1 MRIRMN
7 DGVELA
13 VERAGDG
20 PALLLVHG
28 HGGAKEDF
36 AEHVPRLAE
45 THTVVTFDHRGHG
58 ASDKPDERDAYS
70 LDRLVDDTL
79 EVADSFGFTNFRL
92 LGHSMGGMVA
102 RKVVIREPARI
113 DALIMMDTTARR
125 PDDFHPELFE
135 IAAEIAFTQG
145 KEALLELLD
154 YAKPLETEAHLR
166 TVRERPGYKEFC
178 DKKNADVSAVAW
190 GALALAMAEQ
200 GDDTAALVAALRGPL
215 LVLVG
220 EQDEPFHAVSQE
232 LADAVP
238 GALLV
243 VIPDAGHSP
252 QAENPTAWIATVS
265 DFLA

>member
-1 MRIRMN
+1 MRITMD

-20 PALLLVHG
+20 PGVLLVHG

-36 AEHVPRLAE
+36 ADHVPKLAE

-58 ASDKPDERDAYS
+58 ASDKPDDRAAYS

-79 EVADSFGFTNFRL
+79 QVADAFGFTSFQL

-102 RKVVIREPARI
+102 RKAVIRAPERI

-135 IAAEIAFTQG
+135 IAAEVAFTEG
-145 KEALLELLD
+145 KDGLLELLD

-178 DKKNADVSAVAW
+178 DKKNADVSAVGW

-200 GDDTAALVAALRGPL
+200 GDDTAALASALRGPL
-215 LVLVG
+215 LVIVG
-220 EQDEPFHAVSQE
+220 EQDEPFIAVSQE
-232 LADAVP
+232 LAAAVP
-238 GALLV
+238 GAQLV

-252 QAENPTAWIATVS
+252 QAENPAAWIAAVS
-265 DFLA
+265 GFLS